1 MGRNRS
7 VENRRDRME
16 LANEAGYSKI
26 SIGSVLAGV
35 LVAYGAFAILAAI
48 TGAVLSAVGVDV
60 RALSDNDWRE
70 LGIGSGIAVVVSL
83 LLSYLFGGY
92 VAGRMARRAGAANGL
107 LVFVLGLLVAA
118 GVGAAVGSQADAEG
132 ILDNLR
138 SIGVPTSGAE
148 YSAIGT
154 FAGIGS
160 LLAMLLGSILGGI
173 SGERWHGKLLARALD
188 PTVGPS
194 AVAAGPDGTADDH
207 EAPARA
213 VEVRGGG
220 RHFADT
226 RTDGGDATTE
236 DSDATREHE
245 ARHLD
250 VGDTRTTL
258 DEDAANAE
266 RTRTMR

>member
-1 MGRNRS
+1 MGRKRA

-16 LANEAGYSKI
+16 LANEAGYSRV
-26 SIGSVLAGV
+26 SFVSVLAGV

-48 TGAVLSAVGVDV
+48 TGAVLTAVGVDV
-60 RALSDNDWRE
+60 RAISDNDWRE
-70 LGIGSGIAVVVSL
+70 LGIGSGVAVVLSL
-83 LLSYLFGGY
+83 FLSYLFGGY

-107 LVFVLGLLVAA
+107 LVFVLGILVAA
-118 GVGAAVGSQADAEG
+118 GVGAAVGSSADAEG

-138 SIGVPTSGAE
+138 SIGVPTSGEE

-160 LLAMLLGSILGGI
+160 LLAMLLGSLFGGI

-188 PTVGPS
+188 PTVGP
-194 AVAAGPDGTADDH
+194 AATTTGTHGD
-207 EAPARA
+207 EAATDRP

-220 RHFADT
+220 RHFAETTDPDRTLHDT
-226 RTDGGDATTE
+226 
-236 DSDATREHE
+236 DATREHD

-250 VGDTRTTL
+250 VGSPT
-258 DEDAANAE
+258 DAGADPE

>member
-1 MGRNRS
+1 MGRKRA

-16 LANEAGYSKI
+16 LANEAGYSKV
-26 SIGSVLAGV
+26 SFVSVLAGV

-60 RALSDNDWRE
+60 RAISDNDWRE
-70 LGIGSGIAVVVSL
+70 LGIGSGVAVVASL
-83 LLSYLFGGY
+83 FLSYLFGGY

-107 LVFVLGLLVAA
+107 LVFVLGILVAA

-138 SIGVPTSGAE
+138 SIGVPTSGEE

-160 LLAMLLGSILGGI
+160 LLAMLLGSVFGGI

-194 AVAAGPDGTADDH
+194 ATAATSTDRDESPAERPVA
-207 EAPARA
+207 
-213 VEVRGGG
+213 VRGGG
-220 RHFADT
+220 RHFAETGDSDRTLHDT
-226 RTDGGDATTE
+226 
-236 DSDATREHE
+236 DATREHD

-250 VGDTRTTL
+250 VGSST
-258 DEDAANAE
+258 DAGADPE